1 MLSQKFQDLLEGPF
15 SFLLQKRLV
24 VAVSA
29 GVDSMTLANLCL
41 KSSLNIAIAHCNF
54 SLREKESDLD
64 AQFVKDWG
72 QQHTIPVFV
81 KVFDTKTYANTEKI
95 STQMAARDLRYNWF
109 DALMKAENFDYL
121 LTAHHAND
129 ALETLL
135 INLGRGSGLKGLSG
149 IPERNGKVVRPLLRF
164 SRKHILEYAE
174 VNQLKWR
181 EDRSNESTVYLRN
194 ALRHEVVPAYEKAIP
209 QLLGSVQKTQDHLR
223 QTEQLLAV
231 YTAELRST
239 LMYPIHQLMGP
250 TILCID
256 LEKLEHHEAPNAAL
270 YALLESYGFTAWE
283 DVYGLRTAQSG
294 KYIYSKTHR
303 LLKDRTTLQLT
314 SLTDDQFDDRY
325 VINSPDDR
333 IKGHFGSLT
342 IVESTYEQATSKN
355 EIFVDANRLHFP
367 LEIRKWTSGDYF
379 YPIGMKGK
387 KKISKFLKDEKVS
400 LTRKENVWLLCSNEA
415 IVWVIGYRMDERFK
429 VKNTKDPIV
438 KIKYTYDQEEH
449 L

>member
-181 EDRSNESTVYLRN
+181 EDRSNESTVYLR
-194 ALRHEVVPAYEKAIP
+194 LS
-209 QLLGSVQKTQDHLR
+209 L
-223 QTEQLLAV
+223 
-231 YTAELRST
+231 
-239 LMYPIHQLMGP
+239 IH
-250 TILCID
+250 I
-256 LEKLEHHEAPNAAL
+256 
-270 YALLESYGFTAWE
+270 
-283 DVYGLRTAQSG
+283 
-294 KYIYSKTHR
+294 
-303 LLKDRTTLQLT
+303 
-314 SLTDDQFDDRY
+314 
-325 VINSPDDR
+325 
-333 IKGHFGSLT
+333 
-342 IVESTYEQATSKN
+342 
-355 EIFVDANRLHFP
+355 
-367 LEIRKWTSGDYF
+367 
-379 YPIGMKGK
+379 
-387 KKISKFLKDEKVS
+387 
-400 LTRKENVWLLCSNEA
+400 
-415 IVWVIGYRMDERFK
+415 
-429 VKNTKDPIV
+429 
-438 KIKYTYDQEEH
+438 
-449 L
+449 